1 MSRFFRLT
9 ELEPYVP
16 GEQPAD
22 MERLIKLNTN
32 ENPYPPSPEAVAAV
46 TAGELEKLRLYPELA
61 AAGLREAAA
70 EVCGVTPDQICVCN
84 SSDEVRAFIGH
95 GRCPNGAGFADLT
108 YGVYPVFCRM
118 FGVEGREIPLRE
130 DLTLDVEDY
139 RGEKGTVF
147 IVNPNAPTGIF
158 LPLDRIRVLLE
169 QDRDRLVVV
178 DEAYVDFGGQS
189 AVTLLPEYDN
199 LLITRTFSKSHS
211 LAGGRLGFA
220 VGSRELIGDMN
231 TLKFSFNP
239 YNVNRI
245 TMLMGE
251 KALLD
256 REYFISC
263 RDRIVEARE
272 WTKAEL
278 RRLGFTVTDSLANFL
293 FAASPDI
300 GGAAYQKALRDRG
313 ILIRHFSVP
322 RIENWCR
329 ITVGTMPQMQALVRV
344 TEEILKEKE
353 EV

>member
-46 TAGELEKLRLYPELA
+46 TEEELEKLRLYPELA
-61 AAGLREAAA
+61 AAGLRDAVAD
-70 EVCGVTPDQICVCN
+70 VCGVTPEQVCVCN
-84 SSDEVRAFIGH
+84 SSDEVLAFIFH
-95 GRCPNGAGFADLT
+95 GLCPNGAVFADLT
-108 YGVYPVFCRM
+108 YGFYPVFCRM
-118 FGVEGREIPLRE
+118 FGVAGREIPLRE
-130 DLTLDVEDY
+130 DLTLNVADY

-147 IVNPNAPTGIF
+147 IANPNAPTGLF
-158 LPLDRIRVLLE
+158 LPLEKVRALLE
-169 QDRDRLVVV
+169 QDRNRLVVV
-178 DEAYVDFGGQS
+178 DEAYVDFGGES
-189 AVTLLPEYDN
+189 AVSLLSDYDN
-199 LLITRTFSKSHS
+199 LLITRTFSKSYS

-251 KALLD
+251 KAMRD
-256 REYFISC
+256 RAYFLSC
-263 RDRIVEARE
+263 RDRIIEARE
-272 WTKAEL
+272 WTKTQL
-278 RRLGFTVTDSLANFL
+278 RGLGFTVTDSLANFL
-293 FAASPDI
+293 FASSPDI
-300 GGAAYQKALRDRG
+300 GGAEYQKALRERG

-329 ITVGTMPQMQALVRV
+329 ITVGTMPQMRELVKA
-344 TEEILKEKE
+344 TEEILKG
-353 EV
+353 V

>member
-16 GEQPAD
+16 GEQPAN

-32 ENPYPPSPEAVAAV
+32 ENPYPPSPKAVAAV
-46 TAGELEKLRLYPELA
+46 TAEELEKLRLYPELA
-61 AAGLREAAA
+61 AAGLRDAVA
-70 EVCGVTPDQICVCN
+70 EVCRVAPDQVCVCN
-84 SSDEVRAFIGH
+84 SSDEVLAFIFH
-95 GRCPNGAGFADLT
+95 GLCPNGAVFADLT
-108 YGVYPVFCRM
+108 YGFYPVFCRM

-130 DLTLDVEDY
+130 DLTLNVDDY

-147 IVNPNAPTGIF
+147 LANPNAPTGLF
-158 LPLDRIRVLLE
+158 LPLEQIRILLE

-189 AVTLLPEYDN
+189 AVDLLPEYDN
-199 LLITRTFSKSHS
+199 LLITRTFSKSYS
-211 LAGGRLGFA
+211 MAGGRLGFA
-220 VGSRELIGDMN
+220 IGSRELIGDMN

-251 KALLD
+251 KAMRD
-256 REYFISC
+256 REYFESC

-272 WTKAEL
+272 WTKTQL
-278 RRLGFTVTDSLANFL
+278 RQLGFAVTDSLANFL
-293 FAASPDI
+293 FVSSPDV
-300 GGAAYQKALRDRG
+300 GGAEYQSALRARG

-322 RIENWCR
+322 RIDDWCR
-329 ITVGTMPQMQALVRV
+329 ITVGTMPQMRELVAA
-344 TEEILKEKE
+344 TEEILKEK
-353 EV
+353 V

>member
-16 GEQPAD
+16 GEQPAN

-46 TAGELEKLRLYPELA
+46 TAEELKKLRLYPELA
-61 AAGLREAAA
+61 AAGLRNAVA
-70 EVCGVTPDQICVCN
+70 EVCGVGPDQVCVCN
-84 SSDEVRAFIGH
+84 SSDEVLAFIFH
-95 GRCPNGAGFADLT
+95 GLCPNGAVFADLT
-108 YGVYPVFCRM
+108 YGFYPVFCRM

-130 DLTLDVEDY
+130 DLTLNVWDY

-147 IVNPNAPTGIF
+147 IANPNAPTGLF
-158 LPLDRIRVLLE
+158 LPLEELRILLE

-189 AVTLLPEYDN
+189 AVSLLPEYDN
-199 LLITRTFSKSHS
+199 LLITRTFSKSYS

-220 VGSRELIGDMN
+220 VGSRELISDMN

-251 KALLD
+251 KAIRD
-256 REYFISC
+256 REYFSSC
-263 RDRIVEARE
+263 TDRIIEARE
-272 WTKAEL
+272 WTKAQL
-278 RRLGFTVTDSLANFL
+278 RGLGFTVTDSLANFL
-293 FAASPDI
+293 FVSSPDI
-300 GGAAYQKALRDRG
+300 RGGDYMQALRERG

-322 RIENWCR
+322 RIDNWCR
-329 ITVGTMPQMQALVRV
+329 ITVGTMLQMKELVHA
-344 TEEILKEKE
+344 TEEILKG
-353 EV
+353 V

>member
-32 ENPYPPSPEAVAAV
+32 ENPYPPSPRAVAAV
-46 TAGELEKLRLYPELA
+46 TPEELEKLRLYPELA
-61 AAGLREAAA
+61 AAGLKSAVA
-70 EVCGVTPDQICVCN
+70 EVCGVAPEQVCVCN
-84 SSDEVRAFIGH
+84 SSDEVLAFIFH
-95 GRCPNGAGFADLT
+95 GLCPKGAAFADLT
-108 YGVYPVFCRM
+108 YGFYPVFCRM
-118 FGVEGREIPLRE
+118 FGVEGREIPLRG
-130 DLTLDVEDY
+130 DLTLEPEDY

-147 IVNPNAPTGIF
+147 IVNPNAPTGLF
-158 LPLDRIRVLLE
+158 LPLEKIRALLE

-189 AVTLLPEYDN
+189 AVALLPEYDN
-199 LLITRTFSKSHS
+199 LLITRTFSKSYS
-211 LAGGRLGFA
+211 MAGSRLGFA

-231 TLKFSFNP
+231 TLKYSFNP

-251 KALLD
+251 RAMRD
-256 REYFISC
+256 QAYFVSC

-278 RRLGFTVTDSLANFL
+278 RRLGFAVTDSLANFL
-293 FAASPDI
+293 FVNSPDV
-300 GGAAYQKALRDRG
+300 GGAEYQRALRERG

-329 ITVGTMPQMQALVRV
+329 ITVGTMPQMRELVRA
-344 TEEILKEKE
+344 TEEILKGK
-353 EV
+353 V

>member
-16 GEQPAD
+16 GEQPAN

-32 ENPYPPSPEAVAAV
+32 ENPFPPSPEAVAAV
-46 TAGELEKLRLYPELA
+46 TAAELEKLRLYPELA
-61 AAGLREAAA
+61 AEGLRDAVAQA
-70 EVCGVTPDQICVCN
+70 CGVAPDQVCVCN
-84 SSDEVRAFIGH
+84 SSDEVLAFIFH
-95 GRCPNGAGFADLT
+95 GLCPNGAAFADLT
-108 YGVYPVFCRM
+108 YGFYPVFCRM
-118 FGVEGREIPLRE
+118 FGVDGHEIPLRE
-130 DLTLDVEDY
+130 DLTLEVEDY

-147 IVNPNAPTGIF
+147 IANPNAPTGLF
-158 LPLDRIRVLLE
+158 LPLEKVRALLE

-178 DEAYVDFGGQS
+178 DEAYVDFGGRS
-189 AVTLLPEYDN
+189 AVSLLPEYDN
-199 LLITRTFSKSHS
+199 LLITRTFSKSYS

-220 VGSRELIGDMN
+220 LGSRDLIGDMN

-251 KALLD
+251 KAMRD
-256 REYFISC
+256 RTYFESC

-272 WTKAEL
+272 WTKGQL

-293 FAASPDI
+293 FASSPDI
-300 GGAAYQKALRDRG
+300 GGAAYMQALRARG

-329 ITVGTMPQMQALVRV
+329 ITVGTMEQMQALIEA
-344 TEEILKEKE
+344 TEEILKGVSHE
-353 EV
+353 